1 MEVCNEPPSG
11 WNLPPGCTE
20 ADVDRAFGDPE
31 AWRRSTCGDCRHCYL
46 VECAVV
52 DDHVCLSDPLA
63 PMAVRPESPACEE
76 GFEEC

>member
-1 MEVCNEPPSG
+1 MNVCNEPPSG

-20 ADVDRAFGDPE
+20 ADIDRAVGDPE
-31 AWRRSTCGDCRHCYL
+31 AWRRSTCGDCRHCYP
-46 VECAVV
+46 VECAAV